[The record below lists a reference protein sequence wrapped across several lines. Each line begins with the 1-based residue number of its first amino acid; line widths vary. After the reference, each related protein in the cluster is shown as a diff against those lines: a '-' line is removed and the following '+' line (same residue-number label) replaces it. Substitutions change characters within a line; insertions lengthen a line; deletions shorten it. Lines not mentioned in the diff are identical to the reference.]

1 MQTKEEQKQANQTK
15 GTESNLDF
23 PIKCLIYSLIPLIQ
37 KCICSDLQQL
47 ACDMSMV
54 ME

>member
-15 GTESNLDF
+15 DTESNLDF

-47 ACDMSMV
+47 ACDTSMV